1 MKKLDD
7 RIWSA
12 YLDGELS
19 VSEIEEVE
27 GSLTGKQ
34 LEHFRKEKVLEEKIN
49 QRLEDGITCPTDLW
63 QSICTKIGRGK
74 SKSPKKIIYF
84 STFLSAAA
92 CLTIFFFL
100 NKNETAIFKVPL
112 TLSELKNSSKTKTEL
127 LDVNNFLKVNNVDLK
142 LNEFVE
148 GGHPKKLIGA
158 SLEKVGNE
166 EVVTLLFNCC
176 GFPVKIYVLPK
187 GSAAEKFVVA
197 EDTAWKKGIE
207 GQVKKGEYRLALV
220 SAHGAMDILEAI
232 VPT

>member
-84 STFLSAAA
+84 SAFLSAAA

-100 NKNETAIFKVPL
+100 NKNAGDF
-112 TLSELKNSSKTKTEL
+112 
-127 LDVNNFLKVNNVDLK
+127 
-142 LNEFVE
+142 
-148 GGHPKKLIGA
+148 A
-158 SLEKVGNE
+158 SLAIRRACFLRCA
-166 EVVTLLFNCC
+166 TLTNFSDNSLNVIIC
-176 GFPVKIYVLPK
+176 PMPLL
-187 GSAAEKFVVA
+187 
-197 EDTAWKKGIE
+197 
-207 GQVKKGEYRLALV
+207 R
-220 SAHGAMDILEAI
+220 
-232 VPT
+232 